1 MAAED
6 FRPVLGVLLDGQLEG
21 SGGPRSLLEGRGHW
35 CSTASEALHARRP
48 HSGASSC
55 LSPGGLTCSLPCPP
69 ASRKSLTYFSRDP
82 SATLQ
87 EATFDLPEVRRIFF
101 GSFHKVLEGPG
112 RTHACASLP
121 KTLLA
126 PKFWGRPPT
135 GLCRTQAAHPR
146 HRGSPSAPVVPS
158 TLDVLTL

>member
-1 MAAED
+1 MGPGHSSKAGATGAA
-6 FRPVLGVLLDGQLEG
+6 RPLRLCTPIAAPLRCE
-21 SGGPRSLLEGRGHW
+21 
-35 CSTASEALHARRP
+35 
-48 HSGASSC
+48 SSC
-55 LSPGGLTCSLPCPP
+55 LSPGGLTCSLPRPP

-126 PKFWGRPPT
+126 ARFWGRTPWGSAGHRLPTPVTVAPP
-135 GLCRTQAAHPR
+135 LLLW
-146 HRGSPSAPVVPS
+146 SPPPWTSLP
-158 TLDVLTL
+158 